1 MALDN
6 SDKNDYT
13 QLLMSFVKNELA
25 DEEKLELLKAV
36 NENKE
41 LSDELFDIQNTW
53 ALLNKYES
61 PSPTMH
67 MDERFHAMLSDY
79 KNDRRGFS
87 FTNLSLAISDFFT
100 NIWPTHV
107 AARTVMAALLLLLV
121 FFGGYGLSSRQN
133 YTEQIGRQN
142 EQIKEL
148 QSSMMLTLL
157 EQKSPLERLKAVS
170 ISQDLGEINA
180 NIIEALLNTL
190 NQDDN
195 DNVRLASLEALT
207 AYADNPQ
214 VRMGLIASISLQDSP
229 LVQMALT
236 EIMVKLQEKRSVDAL
251 KELLRNENTPNEIKD
266 KIQESINILI

>member
-1 MALDN
+1 MVLDN

-25 DEEKLELLKAV
+25 DEEKLELLKAAS
-36 NENKE
+36 EHKE

-53 ALLNKYES
+53 TLLNKYEA

-67 MDERFHAMLSDY
+67 MDEKFHAMLSDF
-79 KNDRRGFS
+79 KNERSRFS
-87 FTNLSLAISDFFT
+87 FARLNLAVSDFF
-100 NIWPTHV
+100 NNLWPTHM

-133 YTEQIGRQN
+133 YTEQISRQN

-148 QSSMMLTLL
+148 QSNIMLTLL
-157 EQKSPLERLKAVS
+157 EQKSPVERLKAVS

-180 NIIEALLNTL
+180 NVIEALLNTL

-207 AYADNPQ
+207 VYADNPQ
-214 VRMGLIASISLQDSP
+214 VRMGLIASISLQESP
-229 LVQMALT
+229 LVQMALAET
-236 EIMVKLQEKRSVDAL
+236 MVKLQEKGSVDAL
-251 KELLRNENTPNEIKD
+251 KELLKNENTPDEIKD
-266 KIQESINILI
+266 KIKESINILI